1 MSEPSTPINDT
12 PNTEQISQILGNIVI
27 PPCPRIVVAMVHE
40 SRSDDPDMLKLD
52 KLISGDMG
60 LAASVIKTANSPF
73 YGLNHKVQAVKS
85 ALQVLGI
92 RSVTNIVTLLA
103 MRNALGAPGKPNDPF
118 WDQFWDRTNYHA
130 IACARLAKQLR
141 FISADGAYTFGLFN
155 DCGIPILVQRFEN
168 YKETLQLA
176 ETSDKP
182 FVELENERHQ
192 ANHTLI
198 GHILATSWHLPDLVC
213 NAIREHHNFAL
224 LYGEIPKDQGDIAA
238 LTAVSLIADYMV
250 NDFIGTP
257 QGSEWTQHGAQ
268 ALDFLGMDVDELAE
282 SKSDILEEMQEAR
295 AYRKKSGSVMKGQYK
310 PYVVLNQRTTLRR
323 KTILQ
328 SGLLLFHRNGVV
340 FTLAIIERHINQCY
354 ELHKC

>member
-182 FVELENERHQ
+182 FVEHENERHQ

-295 AYRKKSGSVMKGQYK
+295 AYRK
-310 PYVVLNQRTTLRR
+310 
-323 KTILQ
+323 
-328 SGLLLFHRNGVV
+328 
-340 FTLAIIERHINQCY
+340 
-354 ELHKC
+354 